1 LKENLKG
8 QHKGGRGTGCSRVFV
23 LFSWVGGIKNQN
35 AITIQGSSLSRK
47 NNTDFDDKVSNKD
60 CVLANNCCD
69 FGTFYKEKFCQIWY

>member
-1 LKENLKG
+1 MWSV
-8 QHKGGRGTGCSRVFV
+8 R

-60 CVLANNCCD
+60 SVFPNNCCD
-69 FGTFYKEKFCQIWY
+69 